1 MSNLEFESFRS
12 SNFNFGKRQSIN
24 SRNIPGPRIS
34 WFFLEKSRY
43 VAIWDFQLC
52 RNPTASNPDFD
63 WLRITTSNIRNCRAS
78 PLDKSVSDDCRILD
92 RQSFPPL
99 LFFVS
104 ICVSHFSTLFLIH
117 FELWR
122 RKLIILKW
130 AKLIVHYKWTW
141 AMVSSVF
148 VKDRHT
154 PKYRKN
160 MGGTTFEK
168 WWRKWKKSDLQH
180 RNEKGQKYMVERPLR
195 WASVFPPFP
204 AKKSD
209 QTGKTSGKKNVSVT
223 QSYNDKLNGR
233 GRRLVSWPRGVIAK
247 GIPIYFLLLLL
258 F

>member
-1 MSNLEFESFRS
+1 
-12 SNFNFGKRQSIN
+12 
-24 SRNIPGPRIS
+24 
-34 WFFLEKSRY
+34 
-43 VAIWDFQLC
+43 
-52 RNPTASNPDFD
+52 
-63 WLRITTSNIRNCRAS
+63 
-78 PLDKSVSDDCRILD
+78 
-92 RQSFPPL
+92 
-99 LFFVS
+99 
-104 ICVSHFSTLFLIH
+104 
-117 FELWR
+117 
-122 RKLIILKW
+122 
-130 AKLIVHYKWTW
+130 
-141 AMVSSVF
+141 MVSSVF

-233 GRRLVSWPRGVIAK
+233 GRKLVSWPRGVIAK
-247 GIPIYFLLLLL
+247 GIPIYFPLLLL
-258 F
+258 FLKRDTQPDLFFIFLTFSIVTSHNFPIPPFSFQSLVESQRRNSRFIPGVTIPRLPREIKVNSLPLARAMWWILHLRYGGNRTRAEPTSKSHKVFDLNHSADRVYTIGTEGSHHIFEIRRESNPRGANLQISQGLRP